1 MLRFEDLR
9 VRDNQELDR
18 DFFNRRYRL
27 IAESL
32 SDLDSQLARVNEAT
46 DRLVELGLSR
56 VNEVLGPALATAS
69 AAAEN
74 GFLVATS
81 ATELTLTPG
90 LQTTFEITDTPA
102 RALFAP
108 TPYVVVTRA
117 GGAVADWAV
126 MRVAGYARVSGGL
139 AGEVVAV
146 NGAIG
151 AAAHA
156 DWVISA
162 SAGLATSLIAAAVD
176 VTAALSLA
184 QQAAEDAATAALAA
198 QSILNAGPVS
208 SVNGQTGAV
217 ALGVGDI
224 PSLTELLAGKA
235 ASTHGHGIA
244 QVSNLQAA
252 LDGKAATSHGHAI
265 ADIANLQAELNGK
278 AEAAHTHAISA
289 ITNLQNA
296 LDGKAATS
304 HGHAIGDVTGLQTAL
319 DGKAAASHTHAISHV
334 TGLQTALD
342 GKAAS
347 SHSHAIA
354 EVTGLQAALDAAGAP
369 EASDAQVQALTDQL
383 LMLTTRRVRSASG
396 LIYPSGATN
405 WTPDWASFIN
415 ASWALPGNRTLNNP
429 VDVIPGTCRTV
440 LVSGT
445 TSTNR
450 TVSFG
455 SYYRG
460 NLPDEAVD
468 SASYILLSLFAVT
481 PTQIIVSHVREG
493 NLV

>member
-90 LQTTFEITDTPA
+90 QQTTFEITDTPA

-162 SAGLATSLIAAAVD
+162 SAGLATSLIEAAVD

-235 ASTHGHGIA
+235 ASTHGH
-244 QVSNLQAA
+244 
-252 LDGKAATSHGHAI
+252 AI

-289 ITNLQNA
+289 ITNLENA

-319 DGKAAASHTHAISHV
+319 DGKAAASHAHAISQV

-369 EASDAQVQALTDQL
+369 EASDAQVWALTDQL

-415 ASWALPGNRTLNNP
+415 ASWTLSGNRTLNNP

>member
-1 MLRFEDLR
+1 
-9 VRDNQELDR
+9 
-18 DFFNRRYRL
+18 
-27 IAESL
+27 
-32 SDLDSQLARVNEAT
+32 LARVNEAT

-90 LQTTFEITDTPA
+90 QQTTFEITDTPA

-162 SAGLATSLIAAAVD
+162 SAGLATSLIEAAVD

-235 ASTHGHGIA
+235 ASTHGH
-244 QVSNLQAA
+244 
-252 LDGKAATSHGHAI
+252 AI

-289 ITNLQNA
+289 ITNLENA

-369 EASDAQVQALTDQL
+369 EASDAQVRALTDQL

-415 ASWALPGNRTLNNP
+415 ASWTLSGNRTLNNP

>member
-235 ASTHGHGIA
+235 ASTHGH
-244 QVSNLQAA
+244 
-252 LDGKAATSHGHAI
+252 AI

-289 ITNLQNA
+289 ITNLENA

-319 DGKAAASHTHAISHV
+319 DGKAAASHAHAISQV

-369 EASDAQVQALTDQL
+369 EASDAQVWALTDQL

-415 ASWALPGNRTLNNP
+415 ASWTLSGNRTLNNP